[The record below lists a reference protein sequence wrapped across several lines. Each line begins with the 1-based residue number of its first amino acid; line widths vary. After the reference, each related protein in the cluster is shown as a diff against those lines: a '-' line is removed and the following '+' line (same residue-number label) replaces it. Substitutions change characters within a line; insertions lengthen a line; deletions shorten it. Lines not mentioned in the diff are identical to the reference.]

1 MTIFKARK
9 EVEKIKQVIVS
20 KYHPKRIVLFGSY
33 AWGKP
38 NKDSDIDLLVVK
50 EATQP
55 RPLRE
60 QAIYKIL
67 TRYFSD
73 RELPVDVIVHTTRE
87 TEEKLAMGDP
97 FVKEILTKGKILY
110 EEIK

>member
-1 MTIFKARK
+1 MTTFQANE

-20 KYHPKRIVLFGSY
+20 KYHPKKIVLFGSY

-50 EATQP
+50 EVKEP

-67 TRYFSD
+67 THHFTD

-87 TEEKLAMGDP
+87 TEERLALGDP
-97 FVKEILTKGKILY
+97 FVKEILTKGKVLY
-110 EEIK
+110 EEAK